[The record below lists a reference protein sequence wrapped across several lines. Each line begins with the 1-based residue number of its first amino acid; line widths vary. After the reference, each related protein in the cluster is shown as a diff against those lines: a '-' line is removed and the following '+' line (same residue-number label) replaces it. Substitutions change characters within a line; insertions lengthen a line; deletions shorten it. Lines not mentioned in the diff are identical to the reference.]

1 MKKIIALLLAM
12 TMLSGL
18 AACGSTKEEKAG
30 EETSQTETNA
40 AEGSDKNAGE
50 NVDKETITI
59 KAMNESQEMA
69 DIKVPFNPE
78 KIAVLDMAA
87 LDILDSIGVGDRVV
101 GSAAVSIEYLK
112 DYNPDDSKGGITNLG
127 TVKTADLEKV
137 AACEP
142 DVIFIGGRLS
152 SIYNELEQ
160 IAPVVFLPTDY

>member
-69 DIKVPFNPE
+69 DIKVPFNLKKSQFWTWLPL
-78 KIAVLDMAA
+78 IF
-87 LDILDSIGVGDRVV
+87 SIQSVW
-101 GSAAVSIEYLK
+101 ETEL
-112 DYNPDDSKGGITNLG
+112 
-127 TVKTADLEKV
+127 LEV
-137 AACEP
+137 QQFP
-142 DVIFIGGRLS
+142 LNI
-152 SIYNELEQ
+152 
-160 IAPVVFLPTDY
+160 